1 MLLGGQWPV
10 YPESRVPTEGTEG
23 PGYTSV
29 KSDIESGLASLG
41 GESEGGCANTP
52 AGITIRI
59 LPQTVQGLPGLSSPH
74 ILCVDSIII

>member
-1 MLLGGQWPV
+1 MASDQSTLKAGFQQK
-10 YPESRVPTEGTEG
+10 ERAQ
-23 PGYTSV
+23 TSV

-74 ILCVDSIII
+74 VLCVDSIIF

>member
-1 MLLGGQWPV
+1 MASDQSTLKAGFQQKV
-10 YPESRVPTEGTEG
+10 QRAQA
-23 PGYTSV
+23 SV

-74 ILCVDSIII
+74 VLCVDSHYFLKVK